1 VAQEMTMSNTDSA
14 SRGVSIR
21 LWRKHSAY
29 VGVIPFLILVSIFLL
44 WPTYSVVSGAFQDST
59 GKFSLSVLKSV
70 IKNPAHLTAFR
81 HSLQFSAITS
91 VIGSVIGAL
100 FAWAIATGKKDGI
113 LRRISLSASGVLAQ
127 FGGVMLTF
135 AFLATFGFNGLVT
148 SFFLKFAPHSF
159 FGHPTWLYSI
169 TGLCIVYSFFQI
181 PLMFIVFLPTVDN
194 LKPQWREASDGLG
207 GSTLEYWRRI
217 GIPVMTPSFLGS
229 FLLLFANAFSAY
241 ATAASLISQGSII
254 TPLGIS
260 TALSSETGSNNPALA
275 KALSLGM
282 VLVVVFVMTLYTL
295 LRRKVSKWEQ

>member
-1 VAQEMTMSNTDSA
+1 MSLTNTDSA
-14 SRGVSIR
+14 PRGVSIR

-29 VGVIPFLILVSIFLL
+29 VGVVPFLLLVSIFLL

-59 GKFSLSVLKSV
+59 GKFSFSV
-70 IKNPAHLTAFR
+70 IKVVIRSTTHLAAFK
-81 HSLQFSAITS
+81 HSLQVSAITS
-91 VIGSVIGAL
+91 IAGSVIGAL
-100 FAWAIATGKKDGI
+100 FAWAIATGKQDGW
-113 LRRISLSASGVLAQ
+113 LRRICLSASGVLAQ

-148 SFFLKFAPHSF
+148 SIFLKIAPHSF
-159 FGHPTWLYSI
+159 FGHPVWLYSM

-207 GSTLEYWRRI
+207 GSALEYWRRI
-217 GIPVMTPSFLGS
+217 GIPVLTPSFLGS
-229 FLLLFANAFSAY
+229 FLLLFANSFSAY

-254 TPLGIS
+254 TPLEIS
-260 TALSSETGSNNPALA
+260 TALSSETGSSNPALA

-282 VLVVVFVMTLYTL
+282 VLVVVIVMTLYTL
-295 LRRKVSKWEQ
+295 LRRRVSRWEQ